1 MAHDTHAVH
10 VIAALASLLVAAL
23 VTSCYQTTTNYPPGA
38 TPGGAGGG
46 GITVAQPG
54 AAPAGVISGVVAVP
68 LAGAALSQSSNAE
81 EPTRPVK
88 GAKVTIPGTN
98 VSAVTGEDGSF
109 TIRGVPEGKYEVN
122 IEKDDDGDGAS
133 ELKIHQKD

>member
-1 MAHDTHAVH
+1 MARIHSACHGSTLRALSAV
-10 VIAALASLLVAAL
+10 AFLVAAAL
-23 VTSCYQTTTNYPPGA
+23 VSSCYQTTYDLPPGT

-46 GITVAQPG
+46 TTATQPG

-68 LAGAALSQSSNAE
+68 LTGAALSQTSNAE
-81 EPTRPVK
+81 EPTKPVK

-98 VSAVTGEDGSF
+98 VSAVTAEDGSF

-133 ELKIHQKD
+133 ELKI